1 MFATY
6 IWDIQKNIGV
16 EEKEARNTEEIKKDK
31 KRNRL
36 SHNYFFISF
45 KFHILILFSLAYYI
59 LNYILGEKYYVNIK
73 NNF

>member
-16 EEKEARNTEEIKKDK
+16 EEKEARNTEEIKKGR

-36 SHNYFFISF
+36 SHNYFFFLKILHINFIFIS
-45 KFHILILFSLAYYI
+45 LVYS
-59 LNYILGEKYYVNIK
+59 
-73 NNF
+73 

>member
-16 EEKEARNTEEIKKDK
+16 EEKEAQNTEEIKKGR

-36 SHNYFFISF
+36 SHNYFFIFF
-45 KFHILILFSLAYYI
+45 KFYILIIFSLA
-59 LNYILGEKYYVNIK
+59 
-73 NNF
+73 

>member
-45 KFHILILFSLAYYI
+45 KIHILILFSLAYYI
-59 LNYILGEKYYVNIK
+59 LNYILGEKYYANIK
-73 NNF
+73 NSF

>member
-16 EEKEARNTEEIKKDK
+16 EEKEARNTEEIKKDR

-36 SHNYFFISF
+36 SHNYFF
-45 KFHILILFSLAYYI
+45 
-59 LNYILGEKYYVNIK
+59 LNSTY
-73 NNF
+73 